1 MKMKPVK
8 GDVEQAILEWCNPPL
23 PLHPAYSC
31 NPWAALAPA
40 MLLDY
45 NNVGGV
51 RWTSISELCIIE
63 IYPLLA
69 PHVNTINKYEACEG
83 RCGTS
88 HLGMVQPPPSTLH
101 LYTAQSYAFK
111 AMLIIITIIMILQ
124 KIVAPEQVKDKWRI
138 SSSSHIR
145 QLPAHTWCA
154 GTCTSLPAMRALP
167 LLLPCIC
174 SCHASAPAMH
184 LNGLQQCGW
193 S

>member
-1 MKMKPVK
+1 MK
-8 GDVEQAILEWCNPPL
+8 GDVEQAILEWCTPPL

-51 RWTSISELCIIE
+51 RWRSISELCIIE
-63 IYPLLA
+63 INPLLA

-88 HLGMVQPPPSTLH
+88 HLGMVQPPSPPTLH

-111 AMLIIITIIMILQ
+111 ALLTLGNYQHTHDARARVRPCLQ
-124 KIVAPEQVKDKWRI
+124 
-138 SSSSHIR
+138 
-145 QLPAHTWCA
+145 CA
-154 GTCTSLPAMRALP
+154 RCP
-167 LLLPCIC
+167 C

-184 LNGLQQCGW
+184 LLLPCIWMDCNNVGEVRWWVVDL
-193 S
+193 

>member
-1 MKMKPVK
+1 MDVHFRAMHNRNISPTSSSCKHNQQIWSLWREMWNKPSWN
-8 GDVEQAILEWCNPPL
+8 GATP
-23 PLHPAYSC
+23 
-31 NPWAALAPA
+31 
-40 MLLDY
+40 
-45 NNVGGV
+45 
-51 RWTSISELCIIE
+51 
-63 IYPLLA
+63 
-69 PHVNTINKYEACEG
+69 
-83 RCGTS
+83 
-88 HLGMVQPPPSTLH
+88 PPPSTLH